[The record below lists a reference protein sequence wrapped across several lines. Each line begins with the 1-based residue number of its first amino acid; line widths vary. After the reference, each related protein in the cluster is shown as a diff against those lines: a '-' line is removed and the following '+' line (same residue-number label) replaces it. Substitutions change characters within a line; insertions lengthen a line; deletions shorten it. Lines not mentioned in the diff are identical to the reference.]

1 MTSQNAQESTLM
13 MPRLPIHITAY
24 VRPLMRIL
32 VRIRGIL

>member
-24 VRPLMRIL
+24 VRLLTSIL
-32 VRIRGIL
+32 VSFRGIL

>member
-24 VRPLMRIL
+24 VRPLMSIL